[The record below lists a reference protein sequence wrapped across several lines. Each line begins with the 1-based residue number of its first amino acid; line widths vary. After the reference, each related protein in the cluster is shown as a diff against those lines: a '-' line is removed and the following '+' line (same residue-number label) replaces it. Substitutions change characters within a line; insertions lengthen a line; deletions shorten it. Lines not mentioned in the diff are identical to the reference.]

1 MEVGHLDGG
10 DGGFRAFVAEA
21 AAGSLLRFLEA
32 VDRENAEDDW
42 HSAACV
48 DVGDALRHSLAY
60 VAEVGRVAAYNA
72 ADDDDRVGAER
83 VDGCCCGVD
92 EFDCAGHLQA
102 GYVLVGD
109 TGGVER
115 VDCAVGE
122 RDGYRRVPPGGD
134 DDGSEVASACRFGYL
149 EGRALGVEYG

>member
-10 DGGFRAFVAEA
+10 DGGFGAFVAEA
-21 AAGSLLRFLEA
+21 ASGSLLRFLKA
-32 VDRENAEDDW
+32 VDCQHAEDDGD
-42 HSAACV
+42 SAACV

-60 VAEVGRVAAYNA
+60 VVEVWRVAAYDA

-92 EFDCAGHLQA
+92 ELDCAGHLQA
-102 GYVLVGD
+102 CYAVVGD
-109 TGGVER
+109 AGGVER
-115 VDCAVGE
+115 ADCAVGE
-122 RDGYRRVPPGGD
+122 RAGYGRVPPGGD
-134 DDGSEVASACRFGYL
+134 DDGAEVASACRLGYL